1 MGRLSQFLGIK
12 EENIMKIV
20 HLPMGSKFYETPR
33 GLYPSVTSILQA
45 TMPAE
50 QRQRLNQWQQRNGS
64 NSDHLRQAAIERGT
78 VIHKLIEAKL
88 KGEVMECPPDVN
100 GFWNEAQKILR
111 AIGEVVASEHPVYHS
126 QLHYAGT
133 LDLLAYWQE
142 TLTLFDFKTS
152 HREKRS
158 QWLTD
163 AKLQIAA
170 YRGAY
175 ESLYET
181 EIAQGLIMVITPNTV
196 QLFTLEKEEL
206 ERYWQEW
213 LIRLEQYRSLELYGQ
228 LFGSKT

>member
-12 EENIMKIV
+12 QENMMKV
-20 HLPMGSKFYETPR
+20 VDLLTGSKFYETPR

-50 QRQRLNQWQQRNGS
+50 QRQRLDQWKRRNGS
-64 NSDHLRQAAIERGT
+64 DAENLRQQASERGK

-88 KGEVMECPPDVN
+88 KGEIMECLPDVN

-142 TLTLFDFKTS
+142 TVKLFDFKTS
-152 HREKRS
+152 HREKRPAGTRLRRARSGS
-158 QWLTD
+158 QMP
-163 AKLQIAA
+163 
-170 YRGAY
+170 
-175 ESLYET
+175 S
-181 EIAQGLIMVITPNTV
+181 
-196 QLFTLEKEEL
+196 
-206 ERYWQEW
+206 
-213 LIRLEQYRSLELYGQ
+213 
-228 LFGSKT
+228 SK

>member
-1 MGRLSQFLGIK
+1 
-12 EENIMKIV
+12 MKIV
-20 HLPMGSKFYETPR
+20 HLPTGSKFYETPR

-50 QRQRLNQWQQRNGS
+50 QSQRLNQWKQRNGS
-64 NSDHLRQAAIERGT
+64 DAENLRQQASDRGKI
-78 VIHKLIEAKL
+78 IHKLIEARL
-88 KGEVMECPPDVN
+88 KGEEMECPPDVN
-100 GFWNEAQKILR
+100 GFWNESQKILR
-111 AIGEVVASEHPVYHS
+111 AIGEVIAIEQPVYHS

-133 LDLLAYWQE
+133 LDLLAYWQGV
-142 TLTLFDFKTS
+142 LTLFDFKTS

-175 ESLYET
+175 ERLYDT
-181 EIAQGLIMVITPNTV
+181 EIAQGLIVVITPNAV
-196 QLFTLEKEEL
+196 QLFTLEKDEL
-206 ERYWQEW
+206 GRCWEEW

-228 LFGSKT
+228 LFAKGN